1 MLYLLSNI
9 HSKWITRPYTCTIS
23 YIIPWVTVLTLLY
36 FHVVASNIPVVKEVE
51 SIVDPSA
58 FTVVRFA
65 VSAIPFIPFV
75 LQARDDVHTRNAGIE
90 LGFWVSLGY
99 LMQALGLLTS
109 DAGRASFISMF
120 TVGFLIDLSDISK
133 KVA

>member
-1 MLYLLSNI
+1 MNHNFNLFQSSFSLL
-9 HSKWITRPYTCTIS
+9 
-23 YIIPWVTVLTLLY
+23 
-36 FHVVASNIPVVKEVE
+36 VASNFSVVKEVE
-51 SIVDPSA
+51 AIMDPAA

-75 LQARDDVHTRNAGIE
+75 FRARGDIHTRNAGIE

-120 TVGFLIDLSDISK
+120 TVSLLINLLCIYRS
-133 KVA
+133 AN